1 MGFPFE
7 PFFGGLVVWL
17 IIGLSAGF
25 AMHVFYKTPTT
36 ERILTLTFGV
46 FGAFI
51 GGMLG
56 TSPYI
61 HHNPVP
67 LRVGGLLG
75 AMLGGLFFTFLY
87 HYMARKAV

>member
-1 MGFPFE
+1 MDFLFGPFM
-7 PFFGGLVVWL
+7 FGLLVWL
-17 IIGLSAGF
+17 VIGLGAGLAVRILF
-25 AMHVFYKTPTT
+25 QAAAT
-36 ERILTLTFGV
+36 EKVLTLTFGV

-67 LRVGGLLG
+67 LRLGGLLG
-75 AMLGGLFFTFLY
+75 AVLGSMFFTCLY
-87 HYMARKAV
+87 HYTARKAI

>member
-1 MGFPFE
+1 MDFLFGPFM
-7 PFFGGLVVWL
+7 FGLLVWL
-17 IIGLSAGF
+17 VIGIAAGL
-25 AMHVFYKTPTT
+25 AMRVIYSTLNTDKA
-36 ERILTLTFGV
+36 LTLTFGV

-67 LRVGGLLG
+67 LRFGSLLG
-75 AMLGGLFFTFLY
+75 AILGSLFFTFLY
-87 HYMARKAV
+87 HYTTRKAV

>member
-7 PFFGGLVVWL
+7 PFFFGLVVWL
-17 IIGLSAGF
+17 VIGLAAGF
-25 AMHVFYKTPTT
+25 AMRVLYSAAPT
-36 ERILTLTFGV
+36 EKILTLTFGV

-67 LRVGGLLG
+67 LRAGSLLG
-75 AMLGGLFFTFLY
+75 AVAGALFFTFLY
-87 HYMARKAV
+87 HYMARKAI

>member
-1 MGFPFE
+1 MGFPFK
-7 PFFGGLVVWL
+7 PFFFGLVVWL
-17 IIGLSAGF
+17 IIGLAAGL
-25 AMHVFYKTPTT
+25 AMRIVYRTAAT
-36 ERILTLTFGV
+36 ERVLTLTFGI

-67 LRVGGLLG
+67 LRPGGLLG
-75 AMLGGLFFTFLY
+75 AILGALFFTFLY
-87 HYMARKAV
+87 HYTTRKAV

>member
-1 MGFPFE
+1 MDFLFGPFM
-7 PFFGGLVVWL
+7 FGLLVWL
-17 IIGLSAGF
+17 VIGLAAGLAMRVLYKASASEK
-25 AMHVFYKTPTT
+25 V
-36 ERILTLTFGV
+36 LTITFGL

-61 HHNPVP
+61 HHDPMP

-75 AMLGGLFFTFLY
+75 AILGSLFFTFLY
-87 HYMARKAV
+87 HYTARKAI

>member
-1 MGFPFE
+1 MDFLFGPFM
-7 PFFGGLVVWL
+7 FGLLVWL
-17 IIGLSAGF
+17 VIGLAAGF
-25 AMHVFYKTPTT
+25 SMRVLYRAAATVKVMT
-36 ERILTLTFGV
+36 ITFGV

-67 LRVGGLLG
+67 LRLGSLLG
-75 AMLGGLFFTFLY
+75 AVLGSLFFTFLY
-87 HYMARKAV
+87 HYTARKAI